1 MINKNEAISLL
12 KEIISIPSVSKN
24 EKEVSDYLFN
34 YLKQSDYNITRKYYN
49 ICCKYKHFDSSRKS
63 ILLNSHIDTV
73 KPTNSWTKNPYSP
86 VVEGNK
92 LFGLGSNDAGASLV
106 SLISVFK
113 YFQNKDIPF
122 NIILLLSA
130 EEEITGVNGVEAIIP
145 DLPKIDFAIVGE
157 PTEMKMAVAEKGLL
171 VIDGYAKG
179 VSGHVAHDN
188 TKNAIYKAIE
198 NVNIAKKIKFDKQ
211 SGFLGDVKLNVTQIN
226 AGSNHNVI
234 PDECRFVMD
243 VRINEKYTLKEVFEI
258 ISENLN
264 CETKARSFR
273 LNSSSIELNHEFVK
287 AAKNL
292 GLELFGSNTTSD
304 QTRMHFSSVKIG
316 PGDTKRSHT
325 ADEFIYTDEISSGI
339 TKYIELLETYFK
351 TYETLE

>member
-1 MINKNEAISLL
+1 
-12 KEIISIPSVSKN
+12 
-24 EKEVSDYLFN
+24 
-34 YLKQSDYNITRKYYN
+34 
-49 ICCKYKHFDSSRKS
+49 
-63 ILLNSHIDTV
+63 
-73 KPTNSWTKNPYSP
+73 
-86 VVEGNK
+86 
-92 LFGLGSNDAGASLV
+92 
-106 SLISVFK
+106 
-113 YFQNKDIPF
+113 
-122 NIILLLSA
+122 
-130 EEEITGVNGVEAIIP
+130 
-145 DLPKIDFAIVGE
+145 
-157 PTEMKMAVAEKGLL
+157 
-171 VIDGYAKG
+171 
-179 VSGHVAHDN
+179 
-188 TKNAIYKAIE
+188 
-198 NVNIAKKIKFDKQ
+198 
-211 SGFLGDVKLNVTQIN
+211 
-226 AGSNHNVI
+226 
-234 PDECRFVMD
+234 MD

-292 GLELFGSNTTSD
+292 GLELYGSNTTSD